1 MWCICPQCVALQ
13 ANTPQNLIFS
23 IGRGAKYALI
33 RHQGYQKKNTPTCG
47 GKKVGGIGLEPT
59 TSSV

>member
-1 MWCICPQCVALQ
+1 MLKMHPHIWRKRRNFTFGGYMWIVLYQ
-13 ANTPQNLIFS
+13 AKILKRHSGTETPM
-23 IGRGAKYALI
+23 A
-33 RHQGYQKKNTPTCG
+33 G